1 MFQKTLLLDVH
12 LGSWATIFRRLRRR
26 MTRPPRHDE
35 AVNMSR
41 CWTSEW
47 CLGLAPKVGPT
58 NPGQWIYDYMVLV
71 PSHWFCQVDHFSG
84 ENVKDPQWGSQ
95 LRQISWQVQ
104 LSLAK
109 SEEAEAARK
118 AAAVSKLAES
128 LQAQSGQCCG
138 WLVNGWDPAK
148 SLEKSIPKRRRLLRP
163 NHLQAITS
171 QGVCVCG
178 KPWINMYAIQC
189 KFKGTAHANCC
200 LHAMRSWHKGHL
212 TSNLGHP
219 TIASLSKWVG
229 TLPTMCQDSKK
240 KFLKAYWTPEYH
252 WVFGGYSMASCAGWW
267 SHKSQWWD
275 CNWW

>member
-26 MTRPPRHDE
+26 MTRPRRHDE

-95 LRQISWQVQ
+95 LRQISWQAQ

-148 SLEKSIPKRRRLLRP
+148 SLEKSIPKRRRLLWP

-171 QGVCVCG
+171 QGEGVCVCETLN
-178 KPWINMYAIQC
+178 KRVYICMQYNANLKELRMQTVACMPC
-189 KFKGTAHANCC
+189 AHDT
-200 LHAMRSWHKGHL
+200 RV
-212 TSNLGHP
+212 
-219 TIASLSKWVG
+219 I
-229 TLPTMCQDSKK
+229 
-240 KFLKAYWTPEYH
+240 
-252 WVFGGYSMASCAGWW
+252 
-267 SHKSQWWD
+267 
-275 CNWW
+275 

>member
-12 LGSWATIFRRLRRR
+12 LGSWVTIFRRLRRR
-26 MTRPPRHDE
+26 MARPRRHDE

-58 NPGQWIYDYMVLV
+58 NSGQWIYDMVLV

-109 SEEAEAARK
+109 SEDEAEAERK

-138 WLVNGWDPAK
+138 WLVTGWNPAK
-148 SLEKSIPKRRRLLRP
+148 SLEKSIPKRRRLLWP

-171 QGVCVCG
+171 QGVCWCVG
-178 KPWINMYAIQC
+178 NPES
-189 KFKGTAHANCC
+189 KGIRRGCICMHIY
-200 LHAMRSWHKGHL
+200 
-212 TSNLGHP
+212 SN
-219 TIASLSKWVG
+219 
-229 TLPTMCQDSKK
+229 
-240 KFLKAYWTPEYH
+240 AY
-252 WVFGGYSMASCAGWW
+252 V
-267 SHKSQWWD
+267 
-275 CNWW
+275 